1 MVQTVIVTALVVPL
15 IFVSDSRL
23 LRAQSGPTQAEILA
37 SSPPLGQLLVL
48 HNDSVL
54 LGSVTMQGEHYE
66 IQREGLSM
74 RVPVREVALV
84 AQSLVDAYQQKRAS
98 RGQLTA
104 TEHLDLAEW
113 CLRHSLWA
121 EASLEL
127 LDARGKEP
135 DRRQLELLERRL
147 LVNSA
152 RRQAEEKETETISK
166 PQESGSAGDLESP
179 IELPKGALELFTR
192 RVQPLLVNNCTASGC
207 HRPKGPTEFSLSR
220 ALLHGESNQKT
231 TQHNLS
237 EALSQIDRADP
248 TQSPLL
254 VIPLKPHGGLDHAIF
269 PPHRRAL
276 RQLLVQWVALVTDEM
291 QSPHLAEVDQPT
303 IFLPSQLVPS
313 QPTVQPTVQ
322 RGVMPAAHWQAP
334 RRVGGPPRVRF
345 GATRPGQRQ
354 RSPFD
359 AAALSGQIS
368 RLAEEGQGAS
378 PATPS
383 PEASAKAGMQPL
395 VEPAA
400 LPIPPDGPEFQSPAS
415 SEAKG
420 D

>member
-1 MVQTVIVTALVVPL
+1 MVQTVIVAALVGPL
-15 IFVSDSRL
+15 IFVSDGRL
-23 LRAQSGPTQAEILA
+23 LHAQPGPTQAEIIA

-54 LGSVTMQGEHYE
+54 LGSITMQGEHYE
-66 IQREGLSM
+66 IQREGLLM
-74 RVPVREVALV
+74 RVPTREVAFV

-127 LDARGKEP
+127 LEARGKDP
-135 DRRQLELLERRL
+135 DHRQLELLERRL

-152 RRQAEEKETETISK
+152 RRQAEEKKIETISK
-166 PQESGSAGDLESP
+166 PQESGRAENPESP
-179 IELPKGALELFTR
+179 IELPRGALELFTR
-192 RVQPLLVNNCTASGC
+192 RVQPLLVNNCTTSGC

-220 ALLHGESNQKT
+220 ALLYGESNRKT

-237 EALSQIDRADP
+237 EALSQIDRTDP

-276 RQLLVQWVALVTDEM
+276 RQLLVQWVALVTDEV
-291 QSPHLAEVDQPT
+291 QSPYLAELDQPA

-313 QPTVQPTVQ
+313 QPTVQSTVQ
-322 RGVMPAAHWQAP
+322 RGVMPAAHWQTP
-334 RRVGGPPRVRF
+334 RRRGGPPRVRF

-354 RSPFD
+354 RDPFD

-368 RLAEEGQGAS
+368 RLAQEGQES
-378 PATPS
+378 TPATPS
-383 PEASAKAGMQPL
+383 PKVSAKAGMRPP
-395 VEPAA
+395 VAPTTS
-400 LPIPPDGPEFQSPAS
+400 PIPPGEPEFQPPAS